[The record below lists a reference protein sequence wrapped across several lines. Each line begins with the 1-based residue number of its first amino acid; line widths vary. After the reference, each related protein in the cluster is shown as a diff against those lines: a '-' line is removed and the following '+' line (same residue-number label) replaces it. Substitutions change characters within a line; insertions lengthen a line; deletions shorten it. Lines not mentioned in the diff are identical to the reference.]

1 MTNLVIDMG
10 NTLVKL
16 AVFQGDEMIDF
27 VSRDALSMPFLKDFF
42 KQYQIDNSII
52 SSVSWSRRDVTL
64 FLEQESNFIE
74 FNYKTH
80 KGLKIAYDT
89 PRTLGKD
96 RIAAAIG
103 ALTVEPD
110 SDLLVIDIGSCVTY
124 DLVTRDGT
132 FCSGNIA
139 PGLYM
144 RLKAMHDYT
153 ANLPLVTIDERPES
167 LIGKNTHDA
176 ILNGAYWGI
185 IAEINS
191 YYDRI
196 SEEYP
201 EVKVIL
207 TGGEANYFADSIK
220 PRNFVKDNL
229 VIIGLNR
236 VINSILKQEK

>member
-16 AVFQGDEMIDF
+16 AVFQDDKMIDF
-27 VSRDALSMPFLKDFF
+27 VSKETLSLPFLKDFF
-42 KQYQIDNSII
+42 EKYQIDNSIV

-64 FLEQESNFIE
+64 FLERESNFIE
-74 FNYKTH
+74 FNYETYKE
-80 KGLKIAYDT
+80 LKIAYDT

-132 FCSGNIA
+132 FCGGNIA

-153 ANLPLVTIDERPES
+153 ANLPLVTIEERPETF
-167 LIGKNTHDA
+167 IGKDTRSA

-191 YYDRI
+191 FYDRI
-196 SEEYP
+196 SQEYP
-201 EVKVIL
+201 DVKVIL

-229 VIIGLNR
+229 VSIGLNR
-236 VINSILKQEK
+236 VINSILG